1 MKKYFHHNS
10 EQSHSLIDVV
20 SVLIVDDRIENLI
33 AAEAVLKR
41 KNYRIDRALSGREAI
56 EKTLLNEY
64 DVILLDVQMPEMDG
78 FEVAEVLCANDNTKD
93 IPIIF
98 LTALSTE
105 KEFMLKGYKTGAVE
119 YLSKPLDSDILK
131 VKVDTFAQI
140 NKQKKQIKKA
150 QEELSK
156 TNSSLQAYTNQV
168 TSSIRYA
175 KNIQNAILPKDEI
188 IKEIFPQSFIFYKPC
203 HIVGGDFY
211 WFTIKSGK
219 AVVACVDCTGHG
231 VPGALMSMIG
241 SNMLKNIVEEKN
253 VTNPAAILNEMMRS
267 LRTTFS
273 HNNVNG
279 KIVDGMEAAICSFD
293 FSSGTLEFAGAKR
306 PLMLVK
312 RDCHEII
319 KPDTFSIS
327 HETPPHFKFTN
338 HIVNLEQDD
347 YIYMFTDGYTD
358 QFGGEDGKR
367 FMKSKFIDLINSVR
381 EIEMQEQAAFVEH
394 TFDEWKGENEQVDDV
409 LVMGF
414 KFL

>member
-10 EQSHSLIDVV
+10 EQSHSLIEVV

-41 KNYRIDRALSGREAI
+41 KNYRIDRALSGKEAI
-56 EKTLLNEY
+56 EKTLQNEY

-338 HIVNLEQDD
+338 HIVNLAQDD

-394 TFDEWKGENEQVDDV
+394 TFDDWKGENEQVDDV